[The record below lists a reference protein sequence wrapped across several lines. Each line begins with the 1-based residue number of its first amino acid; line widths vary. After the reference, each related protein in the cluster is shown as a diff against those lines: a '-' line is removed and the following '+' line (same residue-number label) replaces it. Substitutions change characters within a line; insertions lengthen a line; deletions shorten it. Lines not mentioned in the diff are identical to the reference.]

1 MLSNDGDCEFGDTT
15 VLYNNSRMSPLRIID
30 RGGISSAA
38 VCHTHPTN
46 ASRALDVTGGD
57 ATKSN
62 KVTNKNTKSSRPMFA
77 TGGGSGLSATSA
89 AAVVAAATTTSLAT
103 NTNDVELK

>member
-1 MLSNDGDCEFGDTT
+1 MITSDGDCELGGTT
-15 VLYNNSRMSPLRIID
+15 ILHHNPRLSPLRIID

-46 ASRALDVTGGD
+46 ASRALGVPGGD

-62 KVTNKNTKSSRPMFA
+62 KFNNKNAKSSRA
-77 TGGGSGLSATSA
+77 TGGGSGGLSATSA

-103 NTNDVELK
+103 NTNDVEL